1 MLVRLGVVACLF
13 WLHFAYAT
21 TLKIINI
28 VPFGS
33 SSVKILFNQEV
44 KKFKE
49 VSLKNFKSYLELEAI
64 LTIPKKH
71 YQFSK
76 QSSITIA
83 QFSPKLARVVISHA
97 PKMTYEVKI
106 LKDKLYVSIVEK
118 KPLVRHQMAPKP
130 PKHHA
135 LKHPTPKPAPKS
147 IKKEAKEKTPIKHA
161 HSKHAHSPLN
171 ERSAKKEIPKK
182 EIPKKEILKKEILKK
197 EILKKEIPK
206 KEILKKEI
214 PKKEI
219 LKKEIPKKEIPK
231 KEILKKEIL
240 KKEILKKEILKK
252 EIPKKEIL
260 KKEIPK
266 KEILKKEIPKKEIP
280 KKEILKKEIPK
291 KEILKKEILKKEILK
306 KEIPKK
312 EILKKEI
319 PKKEAENESKNQVFI
334 AEKNDTFIKTKR
346 KKHKKIVLDAGHGGK
361 DCGAMS
367 ANLVCE
373 KDIVLEVVKFLH
385 KELKKRGYSV
395 LLTRDKDIYIDLVG
409 RTELANRKSADLFIS
424 VHANSIPKH
433 STSNAHGIE
442 TYFLSTARSERA
454 RKVAEQENK
463 DDVNLMDYFSKSL
476 LLNSLNTQR
485 LIVSNKLAIDVQ
497 YGMLQSIRKNYPD
510 VVDGGVREGPFWV
523 LAGALMP
530 SILIE
535 IGYNSHAIESKRIQS
550 KPYQKILAKGIA
562 DGIDSFFSKND

>member
-21 TLKIINI
+21 TLKITNI

-33 SSVKILFNQEV
+33 SSVKILFNQEI

-49 VSLKNFKSYLELEAI
+49 VPLKNFKSYLELEAV

-76 QSSITIA
+76 QSFITIA
-83 QFSPKLARVVISHA
+83 QFSPKLARVVIGYA
-97 PKMTYEVKI
+97 PKMTYEIKI

-118 KPLVRHQMAPKP
+118 KPLARHQMVLKP

-135 LKHPTPKPAPKS
+135 LKHTTPKPTPKP
-147 IKKEAKEKTPIKHA
+147 IKKEAKKSKETKEKTPIKHA

-182 EIPKKEILKKEILKK
+182 EIPKKEI
-197 EILKKEIPK
+197 
-206 KEILKKEI
+206 
-214 PKKEI
+214 
-219 LKKEIPKKEIPK
+219 PKKEIP
-231 KEILKKEIL
+231 
-240 KKEILKKEILKK
+240 
-252 EIPKKEIL
+252 
-260 KKEIPK
+260 
-266 KEILKKEIPKKEIP
+266 
-280 KKEILKKEIPK
+280 
-291 KEILKKEILKKEILK
+291 
-306 KEIPKK
+306 
-312 EILKKEI
+312 KKEI

-395 LLTRDKDIYIDLVG
+395 LLTRDKDIYIDLVA

>member
-1 MLVRLGVVACLF
+1 MLVRLGVVACLL

-21 TLKIINI
+21 TLKITNI

-33 SSVKILFNQEV
+33 SSVKMVFNQEV

-49 VSLKNFKSYLELEAI
+49 VPLKNFKSYLELEAI

-76 QSSITIA
+76 QSFITIV
-83 QFSPKLARVVISHA
+83 QFSPKLARVVIGYA

-106 LKDKLYVSIVEK
+106 LKNKLYVSIVEK
-118 KPLVRHQMAPKP
+118 KPLIRHQMAPKP

-135 LKHPTPKPAPKS
+135 LKHQTPKPAPKP
-147 IKKEAKEKTPIKHA
+147 IKKETKKSKEAKEKTPTKHA
-161 HSKHAHSPLN
+161 HSQQTHSPLN
-171 ERSAKKEIPKK
+171 ERNAKKEIPKK
-182 EIPKKEILKKEILKK
+182 EIPKKEI
-197 EILKKEIPK
+197 P
-206 KEILKKEI
+206 
-214 PKKEI
+214 
-219 LKKEIPKKEIPK
+219 KKEIPKKEIPK
-231 KEILKKEIL
+231 KEI
-240 KKEILKKEILKK
+240 
-252 EIPKKEIL
+252 P
-260 KKEIPK
+260 
-266 KEILKKEIPKKEIP
+266 
-280 KKEILKKEIPK
+280 
-291 KEILKKEILKKEILK
+291 
-306 KEIPKK
+306 
-312 EILKKEI
+312 KKEI
-319 PKKEAENESKNQVFI
+319 PKKEAENESKNQVFM

-409 RTELANRKSADLFIS
+409 RTELANKKGADLFIS
-424 VHANSIPKH
+424 VHANSIPKR

-476 LLNSLNTQR
+476 FLNSLNTQR

-497 YGMLQSIRKNYPD
+497 YGMLQSVRKNYPD

>member
-33 SSVKILFNQEV
+33 SSVKIVFNQEV

-49 VSLKNFKSYLELEAI
+49 VSLKNFKSYLELEAV

-118 KPLVRHQMAPKP
+118 KPLIRHQMAPKP

-135 LKHPTPKPAPKS
+135 LKHPTPKP

-161 HSKHAHSPLN
+161 RSKHAHSPLN
-171 ERSAKKEIPKK
+171 ERSA
-182 EIPKKEILKKEILKK
+182 
-197 EILKKEIPK
+197 
-206 KEILKKEI
+206 
-214 PKKEI
+214 
-219 LKKEIPKKEIPK
+219 K

-252 EIPKKEIL
+252 EIL
-260 KKEIPK
+260 
-266 KEILKKEIPKKEIP
+266 
-280 KKEILKKEIPK
+280 K
-291 KEILKKEILKKEILK
+291 KEILKKEILKKEIL
-306 KEIPKK
+306 
-312 EILKKEI
+312 
-319 PKKEAENESKNQVFI
+319 KKEAENESKNQVFI
-334 AEKNDTFIKTKR
+334 AEKNDTLIKTKR

-395 LLTRDKDIYIDLVG
+395 LLTRDKDIYIDLVA
-409 RTELANRKSADLFIS
+409 RTELANKKGADLFIS

-485 LIVSNKLAIDVQ
+485 LIISNKLAIDVQ

>member
-33 SSVKILFNQEV
+33 SSVRISFNQEI

-83 QFSPKLARVVISHA
+83 QFSPKLARVVISYA

-106 LKDKLYVSIVEK
+106 FKDKLYVSIVEK
-118 KPLVRHQMAPKP
+118 KPLIRHQMVPKP
-130 PKHHA
+130 PKHRT
-135 LKHPTPKPAPKS
+135 LKHQVPKPTPKP
-147 IKKEAKEKTPIKHA
+147 IKKEIKEAKEKKPTKHA
-161 HSKHAHSPLN
+161 RSKHVHFQWN

-182 EIPKKEILKKEILKK
+182 EIPKKEI
-197 EILKKEIPK
+197 P
-206 KEILKKEI
+206 
-214 PKKEI
+214 
-219 LKKEIPKKEIPK
+219 KKEIPKKEIPK
-231 KEILKKEIL
+231 KEI
-240 KKEILKKEILKK
+240 
-252 EIPKKEIL
+252 
-260 KKEIPK
+260 
-266 KEILKKEIPKKEIP
+266 PKKEIP
-280 KKEILKKEIPK
+280 
-291 KEILKKEILKKEILK
+291 
-306 KEIPKK
+306 
-312 EILKKEI
+312 KKEI

-334 AEKNDTFIKTKR
+334 AEKNDAFIKTKR

-385 KELKKRGYSV
+385 KELKTRGYSV
-395 LLTRDKDIYIDLVG
+395 LLTRDKDIYIDLVA
-409 RTELANRKSADLFIS
+409 RTELANKKSADLFIS
-424 VHANSIPKH
+424 VHANSIPKR

-497 YGMLQSIRKNYPD
+497 YGMLQNIRKNYPD

>member
-1 MLVRLGVVACLF
+1 MLVRLGVVACLL
-13 WLHFAYAT
+13 WLHFACAT

-33 SSVKILFNQEV
+33 SSVKVVFNQEI

-49 VSLKNFKSYLELEAI
+49 VPLKNFKSYLELEAV

-83 QFSPKLARVVISHA
+83 QFSPKLARVVIGYA
-97 PKMTYEVKI
+97 PKMTYEIKV
-106 LKDKLYVSIVEK
+106 LKDKLYISIVEK
-118 KPLVRHQMAPKP
+118 KPLIRHQMVLKP

-135 LKHPTPKPAPKS
+135 LKHTTPKPTPKP
-147 IKKEAKEKTPIKHA
+147 IKKEAKKSKETKGKTPTKHA
-161 HSKHAHSPLN
+161 RSKHAHSPLN
-171 ERSAKKEIPKK
+171 ERSA
-182 EIPKKEILKKEILKK
+182 
-197 EILKKEIPK
+197 
-206 KEILKKEI
+206 
-214 PKKEI
+214 
-219 LKKEIPKKEIPK
+219 
-231 KEILKKEIL
+231 
-240 KKEILKKEILKK
+240 
-252 EIPKKEIL
+252 
-260 KKEIPK
+260 
-266 KEILKKEIPKKEIP
+266 
-280 KKEILKKEIPK
+280 
-291 KEILKKEILKKEILK
+291 
-306 KEIPKK
+306 
-312 EILKKEI
+312 KKEI

-395 LLTRDKDIYIDLVG
+395 LLTRDKDIYIDLVA
-409 RTELANRKSADLFIS
+409 RTELANKKSADLFIS
-424 VHANSIPKH
+424 VHANSIPKR

-476 LLNSLNTQR
+476 FLNSLNTQR

-497 YGMLQSIRKNYPD
+497 YGMLQSVRKNYPD

>member
-21 TLKIINI
+21 TLKITNI

-33 SSVKILFNQEV
+33 SSVKMVFNQEI

-49 VSLKNFKSYLELEAI
+49 VPLKNFKSYLELEAI

-76 QSSITIA
+76 QSFITIA
-83 QFSPKLARVVISHA
+83 QFSPKLARVVIGYD

-118 KPLVRHQMAPKP
+118 KPLIRHQITPKP

-135 LKHPTPKPAPKS
+135 LKHQTPKPTPKP
-147 IKKEAKEKTPIKHA
+147 IKKEAKKSKEVKEKTPTKHA

-182 EIPKKEILKKEILKK
+182 EIPKKEI
-197 EILKKEIPK
+197 P
-206 KEILKKEI
+206 
-214 PKKEI
+214 
-219 LKKEIPKKEIPK
+219 KKEIPKKEIP
-231 KEILKKEIL
+231 
-240 KKEILKKEILKK
+240 
-252 EIPKKEIL
+252 
-260 KKEIPK
+260 
-266 KEILKKEIPKKEIP
+266 
-280 KKEILKKEIPK
+280 
-291 KEILKKEILKKEILK
+291 
-306 KEIPKK
+306 
-312 EILKKEI
+312 KKEI
-319 PKKEAENESKNQVFI
+319 PKKEAENESKNQIFI
-334 AEKNDTFIKTKR
+334 AEKNDTWIKTKR

-395 LLTRDKDIYIDLVG
+395 LLTRDKDIYIDLVA
-409 RTELANRKSADLFIS
+409 RTELANKKSADLFIS
-424 VHANSIPKH
+424 VHANSIPKR

-476 LLNSLNTQR
+476 FLNSLNTQR

-497 YGMLQSIRKNYPD
+497 YGMLQSVRKNYPD

>member
-1 MLVRLGVVACLF
+1 M
-13 WLHFAYAT
+13 HFAYAT

-33 SSVKILFNQEV
+33 SSVKISFNQEI

-49 VSLKNFKSYLELEAI
+49 VSLKNFKSYLEIEAI

-118 KPLVRHQMAPKP
+118 KPLISHQMAPKP

-135 LKHPTPKPAPKS
+135 LKHPTPKPTPKS
-147 IKKEAKEKTPIKHA
+147 IKKEAKEVKEKTPTKHA
-161 HSKHAHSPLN
+161 YSKHVHSQWN

-182 EIPKKEILKKEILKK
+182 E
-197 EILKKEIPK
+197 
-206 KEILKKEI
+206 
-214 PKKEI
+214 
-219 LKKEIPKKEIPK
+219 
-231 KEILKKEIL
+231 
-240 KKEILKKEILKK
+240 
-252 EIPKKEIL
+252 
-260 KKEIPK
+260 
-266 KEILKKEIPKKEIP
+266 
-280 KKEILKKEIPK
+280 
-291 KEILKKEILKKEILK
+291 
-306 KEIPKK
+306 
-312 EILKKEI
+312 
-319 PKKEAENESKNQVFI
+319 AEKESKNQVFI
-334 AEKNDTFIKTKR
+334 AEKNDASIKTKR

-395 LLTRDKDIYIDLVG
+395 LLTRDKDIYIDLVA
-409 RTELANRKSADLFIS
+409 RTELANKKSTDLFIS
-424 VHANSIPKH
+424 VHANSIPKR

-463 DDVNLMDYFSKSL
+463 DNVNLMDYFSKSL

>member
-49 VSLKNFKSYLELEAI
+49 VPLKNFKSYLELEAV

-76 QSSITIA
+76 QSFITIA
-83 QFSPKLARVVISHA
+83 QFSPKLARVVIGYA

-106 LKDKLYVSIVEK
+106 LKNKLYVSIVEK
-118 KPLVRHQMAPKP
+118 KPLIRHQIALKP
-130 PKHHA
+130 TKHHA
-135 LKHPTPKPAPKS
+135 PKHTTPKPIKKEAKKS
-147 IKKEAKEKTPIKHA
+147 KEAKEKTPTKHA
-161 HSKHAHSPLN
+161 HLKHAHSPLN
-171 ERSAKKEIPKK
+171 ERSA
-182 EIPKKEILKKEILKK
+182 
-197 EILKKEIPK
+197 
-206 KEILKKEI
+206 
-214 PKKEI
+214 
-219 LKKEIPKKEIPK
+219 
-231 KEILKKEIL
+231 
-240 KKEILKKEILKK
+240 
-252 EIPKKEIL
+252 
-260 KKEIPK
+260 
-266 KEILKKEIPKKEIP
+266 
-280 KKEILKKEIPK
+280 
-291 KEILKKEILKKEILK
+291 
-306 KEIPKK
+306 
-312 EILKKEI
+312 KKEI

-395 LLTRDKDIYIDLVG
+395 LLTRDKDIYIDLVA
-409 RTELANRKSADLFIS
+409 RTELANKKGADLFIS
-424 VHANSIPKH
+424 VHANSIPKR

-476 LLNSLNTQR
+476 FLNSLNTQR

-497 YGMLQSIRKNYPD
+497 YGMLQSVRKNYPD

>member
-1 MLVRLGVVACLF
+1 MLVRLGVVACLL
-13 WLHFAYAT
+13 WLHFACAT

-33 SSVKILFNQEV
+33 SSVKVVFNQEI

-49 VSLKNFKSYLELEAI
+49 VPLKNFKSYLELEAV

-76 QSSITIA
+76 QSFITIA
-83 QFSPKLARVVISHA
+83 QFSPKLARVVIGYA
-97 PKMTYEVKI
+97 PKMTYEIKI

-118 KPLVRHQMAPKP
+118 KPLIRHQMMS
-130 PKHHA
+130 KHHA
-135 LKHPTPKPAPKS
+135 LKHQTPKPAPKP
-147 IKKEAKEKTPIKHA
+147 IKKEAKKSKETKEKTPTKHA

-171 ERSAKKEIPKK
+171 ERSA
-182 EIPKKEILKKEILKK
+182 
-197 EILKKEIPK
+197 
-206 KEILKKEI
+206 
-214 PKKEI
+214 
-219 LKKEIPKKEIPK
+219 
-231 KEILKKEIL
+231 
-240 KKEILKKEILKK
+240 
-252 EIPKKEIL
+252 
-260 KKEIPK
+260 
-266 KEILKKEIPKKEIP
+266 
-280 KKEILKKEIPK
+280 
-291 KEILKKEILKKEILK
+291 
-306 KEIPKK
+306 
-312 EILKKEI
+312 KKEI

-395 LLTRDKDIYIDLVG
+395 LLTRDKDIYIDLVA
-409 RTELANRKSADLFIS
+409 RTELANKKSADLFIS
-424 VHANSIPKH
+424 VHANSIPKR

-476 LLNSLNTQR
+476 FLNSLNTQR

-497 YGMLQSIRKNYPD
+497 YGMLQSVRKNYPD

>member
-1 MLVRLGVVACLF
+1 M
-13 WLHFAYAT
+13 HFAYAT

-33 SSVKILFNQEV
+33 SSVKISFNQEI

-64 LTIPKKH
+64 LTVPKKH

-76 QSSITIA
+76 QSFITIA
-83 QFSPKLARVVISHA
+83 QFRPKLARVVISHA

-118 KPLVRHQMAPKP
+118 KPLIRHQMAPKP

-147 IKKEAKEKTPIKHA
+147 IKKEAKEIKEKTPTKHA
-161 HSKHAHSPLN
+161 RSKHAHSQLN
-171 ERSAKKEIPKK
+171 ERSA
-182 EIPKKEILKKEILKK
+182 
-197 EILKKEIPK
+197 
-206 KEILKKEI
+206 
-214 PKKEI
+214 
-219 LKKEIPKKEIPK
+219 
-231 KEILKKEIL
+231 
-240 KKEILKKEILKK
+240 
-252 EIPKKEIL
+252 
-260 KKEIPK
+260 
-266 KEILKKEIPKKEIP
+266 
-280 KKEILKKEIPK
+280 
-291 KEILKKEILKKEILK
+291 
-306 KEIPKK
+306 
-312 EILKKEI
+312 KKEI

-334 AEKNDTFIKTKR
+334 AEKNDAFIKTKR

-395 LLTRDKDIYIDLVG
+395 LLTRDKDIYIDLVA
-409 RTELANRKSADLFIS
+409 RTELANKKSADLFIS
-424 VHANSIPKH
+424 VHANSIPKR

-463 DDVNLMDYFSKSL
+463 DNVNLMDYFSKSL

>member
-33 SSVKILFNQEV
+33 SSVKISFNQEI

-76 QSSITIA
+76 QSFITIA
-83 QFSPKLARVVISHA
+83 QFSPKLARVVIGYAS
-97 PKMTYEVKI
+97 KMTYEIKI

-118 KPLVRHQMAPKP
+118 KPLIRHQITPKP

-135 LKHPTPKPAPKS
+135 LKHQTPKPAPKP
-147 IKKEAKEKTPIKHA
+147 IKKEAKKSKDTKEKTPTKHA

-171 ERSAKKEIPKK
+171 ERST
-182 EIPKKEILKKEILKK
+182 
-197 EILKKEIPK
+197 
-206 KEILKKEI
+206 
-214 PKKEI
+214 
-219 LKKEIPKKEIPK
+219 
-231 KEILKKEIL
+231 
-240 KKEILKKEILKK
+240 
-252 EIPKKEIL
+252 
-260 KKEIPK
+260 
-266 KEILKKEIPKKEIP
+266 
-280 KKEILKKEIPK
+280 
-291 KEILKKEILKKEILK
+291 
-306 KEIPKK
+306 
-312 EILKKEI
+312 KKEI

-367 ANLVCE
+367 TNLVCE

-395 LLTRDKDIYIDLVG
+395 LLTRDKDIYIDLVA

-424 VHANSIPKH
+424 VHANSIPKR

-497 YGMLQSIRKNYPD
+497 YGMLQSVRKNYPD

>member
-1 MLVRLGVVACLF
+1 MLVRLGVVACLL

-21 TLKIINI
+21 TLKITNI

-33 SSVKILFNQEV
+33 SSVKIMFNQEV

-49 VSLKNFKSYLELEAI
+49 VPLKNFKSYLELEAI

-76 QSSITIA
+76 QSFITIV
-83 QFSPKLARVVISHA
+83 QFSPKLARVVIGYA

-106 LKDKLYVSIVEK
+106 LKNKLYVSIVEK
-118 KPLVRHQMAPKP
+118 KPLIRHQMTPKP

-135 LKHPTPKPAPKS
+135 LKHQTPKPAPKP
-147 IKKEAKEKTPIKHA
+147 IKKEAKEVKEKTPTKHA
-161 HSKHAHSPLN
+161 HSKPTHSPLN
-171 ERSAKKEIPKK
+171 ERNA
-182 EIPKKEILKKEILKK
+182 
-197 EILKKEIPK
+197 
-206 KEILKKEI
+206 
-214 PKKEI
+214 
-219 LKKEIPKKEIPK
+219 
-231 KEILKKEIL
+231 
-240 KKEILKKEILKK
+240 
-252 EIPKKEIL
+252 
-260 KKEIPK
+260 
-266 KEILKKEIPKKEIP
+266 
-280 KKEILKKEIPK
+280 
-291 KEILKKEILKKEILK
+291 
-306 KEIPKK
+306 
-312 EILKKEI
+312 KKEI

-395 LLTRDKDIYIDLVG
+395 LLTRDKDIYIDLVA
-409 RTELANRKSADLFIS
+409 RTELANKKGADLFIS
-424 VHANSIPKH
+424 VHANSIPKR

-476 LLNSLNTQR
+476 FLNSLNTQR

-497 YGMLQSIRKNYPD
+497 YGMLQSVRKNYPD

>member
-33 SSVKILFNQEV
+33 SSVKISFNQEI

-118 KPLVRHQMAPKP
+118 KPLIRHQMAPKP

-135 LKHPTPKPAPKS
+135 LKHQTPKPAPKS
-147 IKKEAKEKTPIKHA
+147 IKKEAKEIKEKTPTKHA
-161 HSKHAHSPLN
+161 RSKHTHSQWN
-171 ERSAKKEIPKK
+171 ERSA
-182 EIPKKEILKKEILKK
+182 
-197 EILKKEIPK
+197 
-206 KEILKKEI
+206 
-214 PKKEI
+214 
-219 LKKEIPKKEIPK
+219 
-231 KEILKKEIL
+231 
-240 KKEILKKEILKK
+240 
-252 EIPKKEIL
+252 
-260 KKEIPK
+260 
-266 KEILKKEIPKKEIP
+266 
-280 KKEILKKEIPK
+280 
-291 KEILKKEILKKEILK
+291 
-306 KEIPKK
+306 
-312 EILKKEI
+312 KKEI

-334 AEKNDTFIKTKR
+334 AEKNDASIKTKR

-395 LLTRDKDIYIDLVG
+395 LLTRDKDIYIDLVA
-409 RTELANRKSADLFIS
+409 RTELANKKSADLFIS
-424 VHANSIPKH
+424 VHANSIPKR

-463 DDVNLMDYFSKSL
+463 DNVNLMDYFSKSL

>member
-1 MLVRLGVVACLF
+1 M
-13 WLHFAYAT
+13 HFAYAT

-33 SSVKILFNQEV
+33 SSVKISFNQEI

-118 KPLVRHQMAPKP
+118 KPLSRHQMAPKP

-135 LKHPTPKPAPKS
+135 LKHPTPKPAPKP
-147 IKKEAKEKTPIKHA
+147 IKKEAKEVKEKTPTKHA
-161 HSKHAHSPLN
+161 RSKHAHSQLN
-171 ERSAKKEIPKK
+171 ERSTKKEIPKK
-182 EIPKKEILKKEILKK
+182 EIPKKEI
-197 EILKKEIPK
+197 
-206 KEILKKEI
+206 
-214 PKKEI
+214 
-219 LKKEIPKKEIPK
+219 PKKEIP
-231 KEILKKEIL
+231 
-240 KKEILKKEILKK
+240 
-252 EIPKKEIL
+252 
-260 KKEIPK
+260 
-266 KEILKKEIPKKEIP
+266 
-280 KKEILKKEIPK
+280 
-291 KEILKKEILKKEILK
+291 
-306 KEIPKK
+306 
-312 EILKKEI
+312 KKEI

-334 AEKNDTFIKTKR
+334 AEKNDAFIKNKR

-395 LLTRDKDIYIDLVG
+395 LLTRDKDIYIDLVA
-409 RTELANRKSADLFIS
+409 RTELANKKSADLFIS
-424 VHANSIPKH
+424 VHANSIPKR

-463 DDVNLMDYFSKSL
+463 DNVNLMDYFSKSL

-497 YGMLQSIRKNYPD
+497 YGMLQSVRKNYPD

>member
-21 TLKIINI
+21 TLKITNI

-33 SSVKILFNQEV
+33 SSVKVVFNQEI

-49 VSLKNFKSYLELEAI
+49 VPLKNFKSYLELEAV

-83 QFSPKLARVVISHA
+83 QFSPKLARVVIGYA
-97 PKMTYEVKI
+97 PKMTYEIKV

-118 KPLVRHQMAPKP
+118 KPLIRHQIAPKP

-135 LKHPTPKPAPKS
+135 LKHTTPKPTPKP
-147 IKKEAKEKTPIKHA
+147 IKKEAKKSKETKEKTPIKHA
-161 HSKHAHSPLN
+161 RSKHVHSPLN

-182 EIPKKEILKKEILKK
+182 EIPKKEI
-197 EILKKEIPK
+197 
-206 KEILKKEI
+206 
-214 PKKEI
+214 
-219 LKKEIPKKEIPK
+219 PKKEIP
-231 KEILKKEIL
+231 
-240 KKEILKKEILKK
+240 
-252 EIPKKEIL
+252 
-260 KKEIPK
+260 
-266 KEILKKEIPKKEIP
+266 
-280 KKEILKKEIPK
+280 
-291 KEILKKEILKKEILK
+291 
-306 KEIPKK
+306 
-312 EILKKEI
+312 KKEI
-319 PKKEAENESKNQVFI
+319 PKKEAENESKNPIFI
-334 AEKNDTFIKTKR
+334 AEKNDTLIKTKR

-395 LLTRDKDIYIDLVG
+395 LLTRDKDIYIDLVA
-409 RTELANRKSADLFIS
+409 RTELANKKSADLFIS

-476 LLNSLNTQR
+476 FLNSLNTQR

-497 YGMLQSIRKNYPD
+497 YGMLQSVRKNYPD

>member
-33 SSVKILFNQEV
+33 SSVKISFNQEV

-83 QFSPKLARVVISHA
+83 QFSPKLARVVIGYA

-118 KPLVRHQMAPKP
+118 KPLVRHQMAPKT

-135 LKHPTPKPAPKS
+135 LKHQTPKPTPKP
-147 IKKEAKEKTPIKHA
+147 IKKETKEAKEKTPTKHA
-161 HSKHAHSPLN
+161 RSKHAHSPLN
-171 ERSAKKEIPKK
+171 ERSAKKEI
-182 EIPKKEILKKEILKK
+182 LKKEILKK
-197 EILKKEIPK
+197 E
-206 KEILKKEI
+206 
-214 PKKEI
+214 
-219 LKKEIPKKEIPK
+219 
-231 KEILKKEIL
+231 
-240 KKEILKKEILKK
+240 
-252 EIPKKEIL
+252 
-260 KKEIPK
+260 
-266 KEILKKEIPKKEIP
+266 
-280 KKEILKKEIPK
+280 
-291 KEILKKEILKKEILK
+291 
-306 KEIPKK
+306 
-312 EILKKEI
+312 
-319 PKKEAENESKNQVFI
+319 AENEGKNQVFI
-334 AEKNDTFIKTKR
+334 AEKNDAFIKTKR

-373 KDIVLEVVKFLH
+373 KDIVLEVVKFLY

-395 LLTRDKDIYIDLVG
+395 LLTRDKDIYIDLVA

-424 VHANSIPKH
+424 VHANSIPKR

>member
-1 MLVRLGVVACLF
+1 MLVRLGVVACLL

-21 TLKIINI
+21 TLKITNI

-49 VSLKNFKSYLELEAI
+49 VSLKNFKSYLELEAV

-76 QSSITIA
+76 QSFITIA
-83 QFSPKLARVVISHA
+83 QFSPKLARVVIGYA
-97 PKMTYEVKI
+97 PKMTYEIKT

-118 KPLVRHQMAPKP
+118 KPLIRHQMVLKP

-135 LKHPTPKPAPKS
+135 LKHPTPKHTPKS
-147 IKKEAKEKTPIKHA
+147 IKKETKKSKETKEKTPTKHA
-161 HSKHAHSPLN
+161 RSKHVHSPLN
-171 ERSAKKEIPKK
+171 ERSAKKEI
-182 EIPKKEILKKEILKK
+182 L
-197 EILKKEIPK
+197 
-206 KEILKKEI
+206 
-214 PKKEI
+214 
-219 LKKEIPKKEIPK
+219 
-231 KEILKKEIL
+231 
-240 KKEILKKEILKK
+240 
-252 EIPKKEIL
+252 
-260 KKEIPK
+260 
-266 KEILKKEIPKKEIP
+266 
-280 KKEILKKEIPK
+280 
-291 KEILKKEILKKEILK
+291 
-306 KEIPKK
+306 
-312 EILKKEI
+312 
-319 PKKEAENESKNQVFI
+319 KKEAENESKNQVFI

-367 ANLVCE
+367 VNLVCE

-395 LLTRDKDIYIDLVG
+395 LLTRDKDIYIDLVA
-409 RTELANRKSADLFIS
+409 RTELANKKGADLFIS

-497 YGMLQSIRKNYPD
+497 YGMLQSVRKNYPD

>member
-1 MLVRLGVVACLF
+1 MLVKLGVIACLF

-33 SSVKILFNQEV
+33 SSVKISFNQEV
-44 KKFKE
+44 TTFKE

-83 QFSPKLARVVISHA
+83 QFSPKLARVVIGYD

-118 KPLVRHQMAPKP
+118 KPLIRHKIAPKP
-130 PKHHA
+130 PKHSKHHDA
-135 LKHPTPKPAPKS
+135 LKHQVPKPAPKP
-147 IKKEAKEKTPIKHA
+147 IKKEAKEAKEKTPTKHA
-161 HSKHAHSPLN
+161 RSKHTHSQLN
-171 ERSAKKEIPKK
+171 ERSA
-182 EIPKKEILKKEILKK
+182 
-197 EILKKEIPK
+197 
-206 KEILKKEI
+206 
-214 PKKEI
+214 
-219 LKKEIPKKEIPK
+219 K

-252 EIPKKEIL
+252 EIL
-260 KKEIPK
+260 
-266 KEILKKEIPKKEIP
+266 
-280 KKEILKKEIPK
+280 K
-291 KEILKKEILKKEILK
+291 KEILKKEILKKEIL
-306 KEIPKK
+306 
-312 EILKKEI
+312 
-319 PKKEAENESKNQVFI
+319 KKEAENESKNQVFI
-334 AEKNDTFIKTKR
+334 AEKNDAFIKTKR

-367 ANLVCE
+367 TNLVCE

-395 LLTRDKDIYIDLVG
+395 LLTRDKDIYIDLVA
-409 RTELANRKSADLFIS
+409 RTELANKKSADLFIS
-424 VHANSIPKH
+424 VHANSIPKR

-497 YGMLQSIRKNYPD
+497 YGMLQSVRKNYPD

>member
-1 MLVRLGVVACLF
+1 M
-13 WLHFAYAT
+13 HFAYAT

-33 SSVKILFNQEV
+33 SSVKISFNQEI

-97 PKMTYEVKI
+97 PKMTYEIKI

-118 KPLVRHQMAPKP
+118 KPLTRHQMAPKP
-130 PKHHA
+130 PKHRT
-135 LKHPTPKPAPKS
+135 LKHQAPKPAPKS
-147 IKKEAKEKTPIKHA
+147 IKKEAKEAKEKTPTNHT
-161 HSKHAHSPLN
+161 HSKHTHSQLN
-171 ERSAKKEIPKK
+171 ERSA
-182 EIPKKEILKKEILKK
+182 
-197 EILKKEIPK
+197 
-206 KEILKKEI
+206 
-214 PKKEI
+214 
-219 LKKEIPKKEIPK
+219 
-231 KEILKKEIL
+231 
-240 KKEILKKEILKK
+240 
-252 EIPKKEIL
+252 
-260 KKEIPK
+260 
-266 KEILKKEIPKKEIP
+266 
-280 KKEILKKEIPK
+280 
-291 KEILKKEILKKEILK
+291 
-306 KEIPKK
+306 
-312 EILKKEI
+312 KKEI

-334 AEKNDTFIKTKR
+334 AEKNDAFIKTKR

-409 RTELANRKSADLFIS
+409 RTELANKKSADLFIS
-424 VHANSIPKH
+424 VHANSIPKR

-463 DDVNLMDYFSKSL
+463 DNVNLMDYFSKSL

>member
-1 MLVRLGVVACLF
+1 M
-13 WLHFAYAT
+13 HFAYAT

-33 SSVKILFNQEV
+33 SSVKISFNQEV

-83 QFSPKLARVVISHA
+83 QFSPTLARVVIGYA

-118 KPLVRHQMAPKP
+118 KPLIRHQMAPKP

-135 LKHPTPKPAPKS
+135 PKHTTPKPAPKP
-147 IKKEAKEKTPIKHA
+147 IKKEAKKSKEAKEKTPTKHA
-161 HSKHAHSPLN
+161 HLKHAHSPLN

-182 EIPKKEILKKEILKK
+182 E
-197 EILKKEIPK
+197 
-206 KEILKKEI
+206 
-214 PKKEI
+214 
-219 LKKEIPKKEIPK
+219 
-231 KEILKKEIL
+231 
-240 KKEILKKEILKK
+240 
-252 EIPKKEIL
+252 
-260 KKEIPK
+260 
-266 KEILKKEIPKKEIP
+266 
-280 KKEILKKEIPK
+280 
-291 KEILKKEILKKEILK
+291 
-306 KEIPKK
+306 
-312 EILKKEI
+312 
-319 PKKEAENESKNQVFI
+319 AENESKNPIFI
-334 AEKNDTFIKTKR
+334 AEKNDTFIKTKH

-395 LLTRDKDIYIDLVG
+395 LLTRDKDIYIDLVA
-409 RTELANRKSADLFIS
+409 RTELANKKGADLFIS
-424 VHANSIPKH
+424 VHANSIPKR

-476 LLNSLNTQR
+476 FLNSLNTQR

-497 YGMLQSIRKNYPD
+497 YGMLQSVRKNYPD

>member
-97 PKMTYEVKI
+97 PKMTYEIKI

-118 KPLVRHQMAPKP
+118 KPLIRHQMVPKP

-135 LKHPTPKPAPKS
+135 LKHQAPKPTPKP
-147 IKKEAKEKTPIKHA
+147 IKKEAKEAKEKTPIKHV
-161 HSKHAHSPLN
+161 HSKHAHPPLN
-171 ERSAKKEIPKK
+171 ERSAKKEIP
-182 EIPKKEILKKEILKK
+182 
-197 EILKKEIPK
+197 
-206 KEILKKEI
+206 
-214 PKKEI
+214 
-219 LKKEIPKKEIPK
+219 
-231 KEILKKEIL
+231 
-240 KKEILKKEILKK
+240 
-252 EIPKKEIL
+252 
-260 KKEIPK
+260 
-266 KEILKKEIPKKEIP
+266 
-280 KKEILKKEIPK
+280 
-291 KEILKKEILKKEILK
+291 
-306 KEIPKK
+306 
-312 EILKKEI
+312 KKEI

-334 AEKNDTFIKTKR
+334 AEKNDAFSKTKH

>member
-1 MLVRLGVVACLF
+1 MLVRLGVVACLL

-76 QSSITIA
+76 QSFITIA
-83 QFSPKLARVVISHA
+83 QFSPKLARVVIGYA

-118 KPLVRHQMAPKP
+118 KPLIRHQMVLKP

-135 LKHPTPKPAPKS
+135 LKHQTPKPAPKP
-147 IKKEAKEKTPIKHA
+147 IKKEAKEKTPTKHA

-171 ERSAKKEIPKK
+171 ERSA
-182 EIPKKEILKKEILKK
+182 KKEILKKEILKK

-206 KEILKKEI
+206 KEI
-214 PKKEI
+214 
-219 LKKEIPKKEIPK
+219 
-231 KEILKKEIL
+231 
-240 KKEILKKEILKK
+240 
-252 EIPKKEIL
+252 
-260 KKEIPK
+260 
-266 KEILKKEIPKKEIP
+266 
-280 KKEILKKEIPK
+280 
-291 KEILKKEILKKEILK
+291 
-306 KEIPKK
+306 
-312 EILKKEI
+312 

-334 AEKNDTFIKTKR
+334 AEKNDAFSKTKR

>member
-13 WLHFAYAT
+13 WLHFACAT

-33 SSVKILFNQEV
+33 SSVKISFNQEI

-118 KPLVRHQMAPKP
+118 KPLIRHQMVPKP

-135 LKHPTPKPAPKS
+135 LKHPTPKPTPKS
-147 IKKEAKEKTPIKHA
+147 IKKEAKEAKEKTPTKHA

-171 ERSAKKEIPKK
+171 ERSVKKEIPKK
-182 EIPKKEILKKEILKK
+182 EIPKKE
-197 EILKKEIPK
+197 
-206 KEILKKEI
+206 
-214 PKKEI
+214 
-219 LKKEIPKKEIPK
+219 
-231 KEILKKEIL
+231 
-240 KKEILKKEILKK
+240 
-252 EIPKKEIL
+252 
-260 KKEIPK
+260 
-266 KEILKKEIPKKEIP
+266 
-280 KKEILKKEIPK
+280 
-291 KEILKKEILKKEILK
+291 
-306 KEIPKK
+306 
-312 EILKKEI
+312 
-319 PKKEAENESKNQVFI
+319 AENEDKNQVFI
-334 AEKNDTFIKTKR
+334 AEKNDTFIKNKR

-424 VHANSIPKH
+424 VHANSIPKR

>member
-1 MLVRLGVVACLF
+1 M
-13 WLHFAYAT
+13 HFACAT
-21 TLKIINI
+21 TLKITNI

-33 SSVKILFNQEV
+33 SSVKILFNQEI

-49 VSLKNFKSYLELEAI
+49 VPLKNFKSYLELEAI

-76 QSSITIA
+76 QSSITIV

-118 KPLVRHQMAPKP
+118 KPLTRHQMASKP

-135 LKHPTPKPAPKS
+135 LKHPTPKPALKS
-147 IKKEAKEKTPIKHA
+147 IKKEVKEVKEKTPTKHA
-161 HSKHAHSPLN
+161 HSKHTHSQLN
-171 ERSAKKEIPKK
+171 ERSA
-182 EIPKKEILKKEILKK
+182 
-197 EILKKEIPK
+197 
-206 KEILKKEI
+206 
-214 PKKEI
+214 
-219 LKKEIPKKEIPK
+219 
-231 KEILKKEIL
+231 
-240 KKEILKKEILKK
+240 
-252 EIPKKEIL
+252 
-260 KKEIPK
+260 
-266 KEILKKEIPKKEIP
+266 
-280 KKEILKKEIPK
+280 
-291 KEILKKEILKKEILK
+291 
-306 KEIPKK
+306 
-312 EILKKEI
+312 KKEI

-334 AEKNDTFIKTKR
+334 AEKNDAFIKTKR

-395 LLTRDKDIYIDLVG
+395 LLTRDKDIYIDLVA
-409 RTELANRKSADLFIS
+409 RTELANKKSADLFIS
-424 VHANSIPKH
+424 VHANSIPKR

-463 DDVNLMDYFSKSL
+463 DNVNLMDYFSKSL

-497 YGMLQSIRKNYPD
+497 YGMLQSVRKNYPD

>member
-1 MLVRLGVVACLF
+1 M
-13 WLHFAYAT
+13 HFACAT

-33 SSVKILFNQEV
+33 SSVKISFNQEI

-118 KPLVRHQMAPKP
+118 KPLTRHQMAPKP

-147 IKKEAKEKTPIKHA
+147 IKKEAKEVKEKTPTKHA
-161 HSKHAHSPLN
+161 RSKHAHFQLN

-182 EIPKKEILKKEILKK
+182 E
-197 EILKKEIPK
+197 
-206 KEILKKEI
+206 
-214 PKKEI
+214 
-219 LKKEIPKKEIPK
+219 
-231 KEILKKEIL
+231 
-240 KKEILKKEILKK
+240 
-252 EIPKKEIL
+252 
-260 KKEIPK
+260 
-266 KEILKKEIPKKEIP
+266 
-280 KKEILKKEIPK
+280 
-291 KEILKKEILKKEILK
+291 
-306 KEIPKK
+306 
-312 EILKKEI
+312 
-319 PKKEAENESKNQVFI
+319 AENEGKNQVFI

-395 LLTRDKDIYIDLVG
+395 LLTRDKDIYIDLVA
-409 RTELANRKSADLFIS
+409 RTELANKKSADLFIS
-424 VHANSIPKH
+424 VHANSIPKR

-463 DDVNLMDYFSKSL
+463 DNVNLMDYFSKSL

-497 YGMLQSIRKNYPD
+497 YGMLQSVRKNYPD

>member
-13 WLHFAYAT
+13 WLHYAYAT
-21 TLKIINI
+21 TLKITNI

-49 VSLKNFKSYLELEAI
+49 VPLKNFKSYLELEAV

-76 QSSITIA
+76 QSFITIA
-83 QFSPKLARVVISHA
+83 QFSPKLARVVIGYD
-97 PKMTYEVKI
+97 PKMTYEIKI
-106 LKDKLYVSIVEK
+106 LKNKLYVSIMEK
-118 KPLVRHQMAPKP
+118 KPLIRHQITPKP

-135 LKHPTPKPAPKS
+135 LKHTTPKPAPKP
-147 IKKEAKEKTPIKHA
+147 IKKEAKKSKDTKEKTPTKHA
-161 HSKHAHSPLN
+161 RSKHAHSPLN

-182 EIPKKEILKKEILKK
+182 EIPKKEI
-197 EILKKEIPK
+197 P
-206 KEILKKEI
+206 
-214 PKKEI
+214 
-219 LKKEIPKKEIPK
+219 
-231 KEILKKEIL
+231 
-240 KKEILKKEILKK
+240 
-252 EIPKKEIL
+252 
-260 KKEIPK
+260 
-266 KEILKKEIPKKEIP
+266 
-280 KKEILKKEIPK
+280 
-291 KEILKKEILKKEILK
+291 
-306 KEIPKK
+306 
-312 EILKKEI
+312 KKEI
-319 PKKEAENESKNQVFI
+319 PKKEAENESKNQIFI
-334 AEKNDTFIKTKR
+334 AEKNDTLIKTKR

-395 LLTRDKDIYIDLVG
+395 LLTRDKDIYIDLVA
-409 RTELANRKSADLFIS
+409 RTELANKKGADLFIS
-424 VHANSIPKH
+424 VHANSIPKR

-497 YGMLQSIRKNYPD
+497 YGMLQSVRKNYPD

>member
-1 MLVRLGVVACLF
+1 
-13 WLHFAYAT
+13 
-21 TLKIINI
+21 
-28 VPFGS
+28 
-33 SSVKILFNQEV
+33 FNQEV

-49 VSLKNFKSYLELEAI
+49 VPLKNFKSYLELEAV

-76 QSSITIA
+76 QSFITIA
-83 QFSPKLARVVISHA
+83 QFSPKLARVVIGYA

-135 LKHPTPKPAPKS
+135 LKHHTPKPAPKS
-147 IKKEAKEKTPIKHA
+147 IKKEAKEKTLIKHA

-182 EIPKKEILKKEILKK
+182 E
-197 EILKKEIPK
+197 
-206 KEILKKEI
+206 
-214 PKKEI
+214 
-219 LKKEIPKKEIPK
+219 
-231 KEILKKEIL
+231 
-240 KKEILKKEILKK
+240 
-252 EIPKKEIL
+252 
-260 KKEIPK
+260 
-266 KEILKKEIPKKEIP
+266 
-280 KKEILKKEIPK
+280 
-291 KEILKKEILKKEILK
+291 
-306 KEIPKK
+306 
-312 EILKKEI
+312 
-319 PKKEAENESKNQVFI
+319 AENESKNPIFI

-367 ANLVCE
+367 TNLVCE

-395 LLTRDKDIYIDLVG
+395 LLTRDKDIYIDLVA
-409 RTELANRKSADLFIS
+409 RTELANKKGADLFIS
-424 VHANSIPKH
+424 VHANSIPKR

-476 LLNSLNTQR
+476 FLNSLNTQR

-497 YGMLQSIRKNYPD
+497 YGMLQSVRKNYPD

>member
-1 MLVRLGVVACLF
+1 M
-13 WLHFAYAT
+13 HFAYAT

-33 SSVKILFNQEV
+33 SSVKISFNQEI

-118 KPLVRHQMAPKP
+118 KPLSRHQMAPKP
-130 PKHHA
+130 PKHHV

-147 IKKEAKEKTPIKHA
+147 IKKEAKEIKEKTPTKHA
-161 HSKHAHSPLN
+161 RSKHTHSQLN
-171 ERSAKKEIPKK
+171 ERSA
-182 EIPKKEILKKEILKK
+182 
-197 EILKKEIPK
+197 
-206 KEILKKEI
+206 
-214 PKKEI
+214 
-219 LKKEIPKKEIPK
+219 
-231 KEILKKEIL
+231 
-240 KKEILKKEILKK
+240 
-252 EIPKKEIL
+252 
-260 KKEIPK
+260 
-266 KEILKKEIPKKEIP
+266 
-280 KKEILKKEIPK
+280 
-291 KEILKKEILKKEILK
+291 
-306 KEIPKK
+306 
-312 EILKKEI
+312 KKEI

-395 LLTRDKDIYIDLVG
+395 LLTRDKDIYIDLVA
-409 RTELANRKSADLFIS
+409 RTELANKKSADLFIS
-424 VHANSIPKH
+424 VHANSIPKR

-463 DDVNLMDYFSKSL
+463 DNVNLIDYFSKSL

>member
-13 WLHFAYAT
+13 WLHYAYAT
-21 TLKIINI
+21 TLKITNI

-33 SSVKILFNQEV
+33 SSVRISFNQEV

-76 QSSITIA
+76 QSFITIV
-83 QFSPKLARVVISHA
+83 QFSPKLARVVIGYA

-106 LKDKLYVSIVEK
+106 LKDKLYISIVEK
-118 KPLVRHQMAPKP
+118 KPLARHQITPKS

-135 LKHPTPKPAPKS
+135 LKHQVPKPTPKP
-147 IKKEAKEKTPIKHA
+147 IKKEAKKTKEKTPTKHA

-182 EIPKKEILKKEILKK
+182 E
-197 EILKKEIPK
+197 
-206 KEILKKEI
+206 
-214 PKKEI
+214 
-219 LKKEIPKKEIPK
+219 
-231 KEILKKEIL
+231 
-240 KKEILKKEILKK
+240 
-252 EIPKKEIL
+252 
-260 KKEIPK
+260 
-266 KEILKKEIPKKEIP
+266 
-280 KKEILKKEIPK
+280 
-291 KEILKKEILKKEILK
+291 
-306 KEIPKK
+306 
-312 EILKKEI
+312 
-319 PKKEAENESKNQVFI
+319 AENESKNQIFI
-334 AEKNDTFIKTKR
+334 AEKNDIWIKTKR

-395 LLTRDKDIYIDLVG
+395 LLTRDKDIYIDLVA
-409 RTELANRKSADLFIS
+409 RTELANKKGADLFIS
-424 VHANSIPKH
+424 VHANSIPKR

-476 LLNSLNTQR
+476 FLNSLNTQR

-497 YGMLQSIRKNYPD
+497 YGMLQSVRKNYPD

>member
-1 MLVRLGVVACLF
+1 MLVRLGVVACLL

-21 TLKIINI
+21 TLKITNI

-33 SSVKILFNQEV
+33 SSVKILFNQEI
-44 KKFKE
+44 KKSKE
-49 VSLKNFKSYLELEAI
+49 VPLKNFKSYLELEAI
-64 LTIPKKH
+64 LAIPKKH

-83 QFSPKLARVVISHA
+83 QFSPKLARVVISYA
-97 PKMTYEVKI
+97 PKMTYEIKI

-118 KPLVRHQMAPKP
+118 KPLIRHQMVLKP

-135 LKHPTPKPAPKS
+135 LKHTTPKPTPKPIKKEAKKS
-147 IKKEAKEKTPIKHA
+147 KEAKEKTPIKHA
-161 HSKHAHSPLN
+161 RSKHAHSPLN
-171 ERSAKKEIPKK
+171 ERSA
-182 EIPKKEILKKEILKK
+182 
-197 EILKKEIPK
+197 
-206 KEILKKEI
+206 
-214 PKKEI
+214 
-219 LKKEIPKKEIPK
+219 
-231 KEILKKEIL
+231 
-240 KKEILKKEILKK
+240 
-252 EIPKKEIL
+252 
-260 KKEIPK
+260 
-266 KEILKKEIPKKEIP
+266 
-280 KKEILKKEIPK
+280 
-291 KEILKKEILKKEILK
+291 
-306 KEIPKK
+306 KK

-334 AEKNDTFIKTKR
+334 AEKNDIFIKTKR

-395 LLTRDKDIYIDLVG
+395 LLTRDKDIYIDLVA
-409 RTELANRKSADLFIS
+409 RTELANKKSADLFIS

-476 LLNSLNTQR
+476 FLNSLNTQR

>member
-13 WLHFAYAT
+13 WLHFACAT
-21 TLKIINI
+21 TLKITNI

-33 SSVKILFNQEV
+33 SSVKIVFNQEI

-49 VSLKNFKSYLELEAI
+49 VPLKNFKSYLELEAV

-76 QSSITIA
+76 QSFITIV
-83 QFSPKLARVVISHA
+83 QFSPKLARVVIGYA

-106 LKDKLYVSIVEK
+106 LKDKLYISIVEK
-118 KPLVRHQMAPKP
+118 KPLIRHQMVLKP

-135 LKHPTPKPAPKS
+135 LKHTTPKPAPKP
-147 IKKEAKEKTPIKHA
+147 IKKEAKKAKEKTPTKHA
-161 HSKHAHSPLN
+161 RSKHAHSPLN

-182 EIPKKEILKKEILKK
+182 EIPKKEIL
-197 EILKKEIPK
+197 
-206 KEILKKEI
+206 
-214 PKKEI
+214 
-219 LKKEIPKKEIPK
+219 
-231 KEILKKEIL
+231 
-240 KKEILKKEILKK
+240 
-252 EIPKKEIL
+252 
-260 KKEIPK
+260 
-266 KEILKKEIPKKEIP
+266 
-280 KKEILKKEIPK
+280 
-291 KEILKKEILKKEILK
+291 
-306 KEIPKK
+306 
-312 EILKKEI
+312 
-319 PKKEAENESKNQVFI
+319 KKEAENESKNQVFI

-395 LLTRDKDIYIDLVG
+395 LLTRDKDIYIDLVA
-409 RTELANRKSADLFIS
+409 RTELANKKSADLFIS

-476 LLNSLNTQR
+476 FLNSLNTQR

-497 YGMLQSIRKNYPD
+497 YGMLQSVRKNYPD

>member
-21 TLKIINI
+21 TLKITNI

-76 QSSITIA
+76 QSFITIA
-83 QFSPKLARVVISHA
+83 QFSPKLARVVIGYA
-97 PKMTYEVKI
+97 PKMTYEIKI

-118 KPLVRHQMAPKP
+118 KPLTRHQMI

-135 LKHPTPKPAPKS
+135 LKHTTPKPTPKL
-147 IKKEAKEKTPIKHA
+147 IKKEAKKSKDTKEKTPTKHA

-182 EIPKKEILKKEILKK
+182 E
-197 EILKKEIPK
+197 
-206 KEILKKEI
+206 
-214 PKKEI
+214 
-219 LKKEIPKKEIPK
+219 
-231 KEILKKEIL
+231 
-240 KKEILKKEILKK
+240 
-252 EIPKKEIL
+252 
-260 KKEIPK
+260 
-266 KEILKKEIPKKEIP
+266 
-280 KKEILKKEIPK
+280 
-291 KEILKKEILKKEILK
+291 
-306 KEIPKK
+306 
-312 EILKKEI
+312 
-319 PKKEAENESKNQVFI
+319 AENEGKNPIFI
-334 AEKNDTFIKTKR
+334 AEKNDTFIKTKH

-395 LLTRDKDIYIDLVG
+395 LLTRDKDIYIDLVA
-409 RTELANRKSADLFIS
+409 RTELANKKSADLFIS
-424 VHANSIPKH
+424 VHANSIPKR

>member
-97 PKMTYEVKI
+97 PKMTYEIKI

-118 KPLVRHQMAPKP
+118 KPLIRHQMAPKP

-147 IKKEAKEKTPIKHA
+147 IKKEAKEAKEKTPIKHA
-161 HSKHAHSPLN
+161 HSKHAHSQWN
-171 ERSAKKEIPKK
+171 ERSA
-182 EIPKKEILKKEILKK
+182 
-197 EILKKEIPK
+197 
-206 KEILKKEI
+206 
-214 PKKEI
+214 
-219 LKKEIPKKEIPK
+219 
-231 KEILKKEIL
+231 
-240 KKEILKKEILKK
+240 
-252 EIPKKEIL
+252 
-260 KKEIPK
+260 
-266 KEILKKEIPKKEIP
+266 
-280 KKEILKKEIPK
+280 
-291 KEILKKEILKKEILK
+291 
-306 KEIPKK
+306 
-312 EILKKEI
+312 KKEI

-334 AEKNDTFIKTKR
+334 AEKNDVFSKTKH

>member
-1 MLVRLGVVACLF
+1 MLVRLGVVACLL
-13 WLHFAYAT
+13 WLHFACAT
-21 TLKIINI
+21 TLKITNI

-49 VSLKNFKSYLELEAI
+49 VSLKNFKSYLELEAV

-76 QSSITIA
+76 QSFITIA
-83 QFSPKLARVVISHA
+83 QFSPKLARVVIGCA

-118 KPLVRHQMAPKP
+118 KPLIRHQMTPKP
-130 PKHHA
+130 PKHQTP
-135 LKHPTPKPAPKS
+135 KPTPKP
-147 IKKEAKEKTPIKHA
+147 IKKEAKKSKETKEKTPTKHA
-161 HSKHAHSPLN
+161 HSKPTHPPLN
-171 ERSAKKEIPKK
+171 ERSAKKEIP
-182 EIPKKEILKKEILKK
+182 
-197 EILKKEIPK
+197 
-206 KEILKKEI
+206 
-214 PKKEI
+214 
-219 LKKEIPKKEIPK
+219 
-231 KEILKKEIL
+231 
-240 KKEILKKEILKK
+240 
-252 EIPKKEIL
+252 
-260 KKEIPK
+260 
-266 KEILKKEIPKKEIP
+266 
-280 KKEILKKEIPK
+280 
-291 KEILKKEILKKEILK
+291 
-306 KEIPKK
+306 
-312 EILKKEI
+312 KKEI

-334 AEKNDTFIKTKR
+334 AEKNDTWIKTKR

-395 LLTRDKDIYIDLVG
+395 LLTRDKDIYIDLVA
-409 RTELANRKSADLFIS
+409 RTELANKKSADLFIS
-424 VHANSIPKH
+424 VHANSIPKR

-476 LLNSLNTQR
+476 FLNSLNTQR

-497 YGMLQSIRKNYPD
+497 YGMLQSVRKNYPD

>member
-33 SSVKILFNQEV
+33 SSVKISFNQEI

-118 KPLVRHQMAPKP
+118 KPLTKHKIAPKL
-130 PKHHA
+130 PKHRT
-135 LKHPTPKPAPKS
+135 LKHLTPKPAPKS
-147 IKKEAKEKTPIKHA
+147 IKKEAKEAKEKTPTKHA
-161 HSKHAHSPLN
+161 RSKHTHSQLN

-182 EIPKKEILKKEILKK
+182 E
-197 EILKKEIPK
+197 
-206 KEILKKEI
+206 
-214 PKKEI
+214 
-219 LKKEIPKKEIPK
+219 
-231 KEILKKEIL
+231 
-240 KKEILKKEILKK
+240 
-252 EIPKKEIL
+252 
-260 KKEIPK
+260 
-266 KEILKKEIPKKEIP
+266 
-280 KKEILKKEIPK
+280 
-291 KEILKKEILKKEILK
+291 
-306 KEIPKK
+306 
-312 EILKKEI
+312 
-319 PKKEAENESKNQVFI
+319 AENEGKNQVFI
-334 AEKNDTFIKTKR
+334 AEKNDASIKTKR

-395 LLTRDKDIYIDLVG
+395 LLTRDKDIYIDLVA
-409 RTELANRKSADLFIS
+409 RTELANKKSADLFIS
-424 VHANSIPKH
+424 VHANSIPKR

-463 DDVNLMDYFSKSL
+463 DNMNLMDYFSKSL

-510 VVDGGVREGPFWV
+510 VVDGGVRKGPFWV

>member
-21 TLKIINI
+21 TLKITNI

-33 SSVKILFNQEV
+33 SSVKILFNQEI

-49 VSLKNFKSYLELEAI
+49 VPLKNFKSYLELEAI

-76 QSSITIA
+76 QSFITIA
-83 QFSPKLARVVISHA
+83 QFSPKLARVVIGYA

-118 KPLVRHQMAPKP
+118 KPLIRHQMAPKP

-135 LKHPTPKPAPKS
+135 LKHTTPKPTPKPIKKEAKKS
-147 IKKEAKEKTPIKHA
+147 KEAKEKTPIKHV

-171 ERSAKKEIPKK
+171 ERSA
-182 EIPKKEILKKEILKK
+182 
-197 EILKKEIPK
+197 
-206 KEILKKEI
+206 
-214 PKKEI
+214 
-219 LKKEIPKKEIPK
+219 
-231 KEILKKEIL
+231 
-240 KKEILKKEILKK
+240 
-252 EIPKKEIL
+252 
-260 KKEIPK
+260 
-266 KEILKKEIPKKEIP
+266 
-280 KKEILKKEIPK
+280 
-291 KEILKKEILKKEILK
+291 
-306 KEIPKK
+306 
-312 EILKKEI
+312 KKEI

-395 LLTRDKDIYIDLVG
+395 LLTRDKDIYIDLVA

-497 YGMLQSIRKNYPD
+497 YGMLQSVRKNYPD

>member
-1 MLVRLGVVACLF
+1 MLVRLGVVACLL
-13 WLHFAYAT
+13 WLHFACAT

-33 SSVKILFNQEV
+33 SSVKISFNQEV

-76 QSSITIA
+76 QSFITIV
-83 QFSPKLARVVISHA
+83 QFSPKLARVVIGYA

-106 LKDKLYVSIVEK
+106 LKDKLYISIVEK
-118 KPLVRHQMAPKP
+118 KPLIRHQMTPKP

-135 LKHPTPKPAPKS
+135 LKHQTPKPTPKP
-147 IKKEAKEKTPIKHA
+147 IKKEAKKTKEKTPTKHA
-161 HSKHAHSPLN
+161 HSKQTHSPLN
-171 ERSAKKEIPKK
+171 ERNAKKEIP
-182 EIPKKEILKKEILKK
+182 
-197 EILKKEIPK
+197 
-206 KEILKKEI
+206 
-214 PKKEI
+214 
-219 LKKEIPKKEIPK
+219 
-231 KEILKKEIL
+231 
-240 KKEILKKEILKK
+240 
-252 EIPKKEIL
+252 
-260 KKEIPK
+260 
-266 KEILKKEIPKKEIP
+266 
-280 KKEILKKEIPK
+280 
-291 KEILKKEILKKEILK
+291 
-306 KEIPKK
+306 
-312 EILKKEI
+312 KKEI
-319 PKKEAENESKNQVFI
+319 PKKEAENESKNQIFI
-334 AEKNDTFIKTKR
+334 AEKNDTWIKTKR

-395 LLTRDKDIYIDLVG
+395 LLTRDKDIYIDLVA

-476 LLNSLNTQR
+476 FLNSLNTQR

>member
-1 MLVRLGVVACLF
+1 M
-13 WLHFAYAT
+13 HFAYAT

-33 SSVKILFNQEV
+33 SSVKISFNQEV

-71 YQFSK
+71 YQFSQ
-76 QSSITIA
+76 QSFITIA
-83 QFSPKLARVVISHA
+83 QFSPKLARVVISYA
-97 PKMTYEVKI
+97 PKMAYEVKI
-106 LKDKLYVSIVEK
+106 LKNKLYVSIVEK

-135 LKHPTPKPAPKS
+135 LKHQILKPAPKF
-147 IKKEAKEKTPIKHA
+147 IKKEAKEAKEKTPAKHA
-161 HSKHAHSPLN
+161 RSKHAHSQWN
-171 ERSAKKEIPKK
+171 ERSA
-182 EIPKKEILKKEILKK
+182 
-197 EILKKEIPK
+197 
-206 KEILKKEI
+206 
-214 PKKEI
+214 
-219 LKKEIPKKEIPK
+219 
-231 KEILKKEIL
+231 
-240 KKEILKKEILKK
+240 
-252 EIPKKEIL
+252 
-260 KKEIPK
+260 
-266 KEILKKEIPKKEIP
+266 
-280 KKEILKKEIPK
+280 
-291 KEILKKEILKKEILK
+291 
-306 KEIPKK
+306 
-312 EILKKEI
+312 KKEI

-334 AEKNDTFIKTKR
+334 AEKKDTSIKTKR

-395 LLTRDKDIYIDLVG
+395 LLTRDKDIYIDLVA
-409 RTELANRKSADLFIS
+409 RTELANKKSADLFIS
-424 VHANSIPKH
+424 VHANSIPKR

-463 DDVNLMDYFSKSL
+463 DNVNLMDYFSKSL
-476 LLNSLNTQR
+476 FLNSLNTQR

>member
-13 WLHFAYAT
+13 WLHFACAT

-33 SSVKILFNQEV
+33 SSVKISFNQEI

-76 QSSITIA
+76 QSFITIA

-97 PKMTYEVKI
+97 SKMTYEVKI

-118 KPLVRHQMAPKP
+118 KPLSRHQMTPKP

-147 IKKEAKEKTPIKHA
+147 IKKEAKEKTPTKHA
-161 HSKHAHSPLN
+161 RSKHTHSQWN

-182 EIPKKEILKKEILKK
+182 EIPKKEI
-197 EILKKEIPK
+197 
-206 KEILKKEI
+206 
-214 PKKEI
+214 
-219 LKKEIPKKEIPK
+219 
-231 KEILKKEIL
+231 
-240 KKEILKKEILKK
+240 
-252 EIPKKEIL
+252 
-260 KKEIPK
+260 
-266 KEILKKEIPKKEIP
+266 
-280 KKEILKKEIPK
+280 
-291 KEILKKEILKKEILK
+291 
-306 KEIPKK
+306 
-312 EILKKEI
+312 
-319 PKKEAENESKNQVFI
+319 PKKEAENEGKNQVFI
-334 AEKNDTFIKTKR
+334 AEKNDAFIKTKR

-367 ANLVCE
+367 TNLVCE

-395 LLTRDKDIYIDLVG
+395 LLTRDKDIYIDLVA
-409 RTELANRKSADLFIS
+409 RTELANKKSADLFIS
-424 VHANSIPKH
+424 VHANSIPKR

-463 DDVNLMDYFSKSL
+463 DNVNLMDYFSKSL

>member
-13 WLHFAYAT
+13 WLHYAYAT
-21 TLKIINI
+21 TLKITNI

-33 SSVKILFNQEV
+33 SSVKMVFNQEI

-49 VSLKNFKSYLELEAI
+49 VPLKNFKSYLELEAI

-76 QSSITIA
+76 QSFITIA
-83 QFSPKLARVVISHA
+83 QFSPKLARVVIGYA

-135 LKHPTPKPAPKS
+135 LKHTTPKPTPKP
-147 IKKEAKEKTPIKHA
+147 IKKEAKEAKEKTPTKHA

-182 EIPKKEILKKEILKK
+182 E
-197 EILKKEIPK
+197 
-206 KEILKKEI
+206 
-214 PKKEI
+214 
-219 LKKEIPKKEIPK
+219 
-231 KEILKKEIL
+231 
-240 KKEILKKEILKK
+240 
-252 EIPKKEIL
+252 
-260 KKEIPK
+260 
-266 KEILKKEIPKKEIP
+266 
-280 KKEILKKEIPK
+280 
-291 KEILKKEILKKEILK
+291 
-306 KEIPKK
+306 
-312 EILKKEI
+312 
-319 PKKEAENESKNQVFI
+319 AENESKNPIFI

-395 LLTRDKDIYIDLVG
+395 LLTRDKDIYIDLVA
-409 RTELANRKSADLFIS
+409 RTELANKKGADLFIS
-424 VHANSIPKH
+424 VHANSIPKR

-476 LLNSLNTQR
+476 FLNSLNTQR

-497 YGMLQSIRKNYPD
+497 YGMLQSVRKNYPD